1 MFHLQWQQINS
12 CDTLIIFQ
20 EVVLLVDQKELNLNQ
35 CQNLTQVQPLY
46 VQKDGDKFMILT
58 LNETH
63 FLIWSALTMMAV
75 LGFIGALGVKAL
87 MNMGKDL
94 NEIKVAVK
102 EVATKHDETEK
113 RVTRIEN
120 HLFD

>member
-1 MFHLQWQQINS
+1 
-12 CDTLIIFQ
+12 
-20 EVVLLVDQKELNLNQ
+20 
-35 CQNLTQVQPLY
+35 
-46 VQKDGDKFMILT
+46 MILSP
-58 LNETH
+58 NETH
-63 FLIWSALTMMAV
+63 FLIWAAFTMVTV

-87 MNMGKDL
+87 MSMGKDL

-113 RVTRIEN
+113 RVTRIEK